1 MKNLMLIICVV
12 LAILSQAGAQ
22 VQIDIEVG
30 VSPATDPQNAPVIIN
45 RDNPFE
51 EFRFNMV
58 HTKPQ
63 FFAGVKAHIAL
74 GTPFFLK
81 GGLTY
86 TRSNS
91 LYQVAYTIITERNPI
106 QNMFMSESEDLLLF
120 PVDIG
125 VSLGSV
131 DITSGLTLRKAISS
145 LKELNHIDG
154 FTQDEPSVKMGWQMG
169 ARYAFK
175 RTMIGVEYQGS
186 LNRIG
191 QDMFVNGHSLEINHV
206 PGRFVFTVGYRI

>member
-1 MKNLMLIICVV
+1 MKNLVLIICVV
-12 LAILSQAGAQ
+12 FAFLSQATAQ
-22 VQIDIEVG
+22 VQIDVEMG
-30 VSPATDPQNAPVIIN
+30 VSPATDPQTSPVIIN

-74 GTPFFLK
+74 GTPFFLE
-81 GGLTY
+81 GGVTY

-91 LYQVAYTIITERNPI
+91 LYQVAYTIITERNPV
-106 QNMFMSESEDLLLF
+106 QNMYMSESEDLLLF

-125 VSLGSV
+125 VSLGNV
-131 DITSGLTLRKAISS
+131 DITSGLTLRKSISA
-145 LKELNHIDG
+145 LKELNHLEG
-154 FTQDEPSVKMGWQMG
+154 FTQEDPSTKLGWQMG

-175 RTMIGVEYQGS
+175 RAMIGVEYQGT

-191 QDMFVNGHSLEINHV
+191 QDMFVNGHSLAIMHV